1 RIGNDL
7 RMEYTAIGDT
17 TNLAARLQTLAAPGT
32 VVISEATHRL
42 AGAFFETHDLGL
54 QAVKGKSEP
63 VHLFEVRG
71 ERDVRGRL
79 DAADSGLTPFTGR
92 ARELA
97 GLGAAFGTAAARHG
111 QGVFLVGDAGIGKS
125 RLVHEFRAAITERSH
140 VWLEGRCASYG
151 TSTAFL
157 PIVDAFRRWIG
168 IDDRDDEA
176 TALAKIDRAVPEDLA
191 AARPLVRLLLSLP
204 ANDAR
209 AEALDGPTRRSETVQ
224 ALKALM
230 LRAAERQG
238 LVFVIEDMHWVDP
251 ASDEC
256 LGFLADA
263 VPAARILLLCTHR
276 PGYRHPFGDRS
287 YHHRVAVDALSAA
300 DMAAMA
306 QAVLET
312 TELPDSLRGLIAAK
326 AEGNPLFVE
335 EVTKSLLEDGSLRRD
350 GDRITLA

>member
-42 AGAFFETHDLGL
+42 AGAFFETHDPGL
-54 QAVKGKSEP
+54 QAVKGESEP
-63 VHLFEVRG
+63 VHLFGVRG

-97 GLGAAFGTAAARHG
+97 GLVAAFDTAEAGHG
-111 QGVFLVGDAGIGKS
+111 QVVFLVGDAGIGKS

-238 LVFVIEDMHWVDP
+238 LGVVVGDLHRSEP
-251 ASDEC
+251 GRGGG
-256 LGFLADA
+256 LR
-263 VPAARILLLCTHR
+263 VP
-276 PGYRHPFGDRS
+276 P
-287 YHHRVAVDALSAA
+287 
-300 DMAAMA
+300 
-306 QAVLET
+306 
-312 TELPDSLRGLIAAK
+312 
-326 AEGNPLFVE
+326 
-335 EVTKSLLEDGSLRRD
+335 RR
-350 GDRITLA
+350 RR